1 MFIVAARMAAVAAVV
16 VVHIPAGASTDE
28 EPIFLLASD
37 PIVLSYPC
45 LPWVTHPAAGGIPAR
60 SSVPLFVAIRA
71 FLLRNSIGTDAA
83 SLASATTRSTLTIT
97 FTAAAWS
104 RWFTELVASGLLASA
119 PFARIRDSDAALETL
134 TINNPAA
141 LCILAA
147 DFSRS
152 ETFDLPGTA
161 AVPGR
166 GRVGQVNY
174 RAPVPAGPPTPGPPE
189 LSFVHFATLRRLQS
203 PDPICPLLAFCRLAG
218 ALGPC
223 STQAIRGDIASSVRI
238 TALAMRSRVAKIA
251 GLDSAAPMSPANDAL
266 IASDLAGAIQS
277 AFDSLSPAFALSTLT
292 EGGLRNELR
301 DAFTFLHG
309 SAAERE
315 TVISRRL
322 IFVDDRL
329 ACMYGAPGLARIH

>member
-1 MFIVAARMAAVAAVV
+1 MAAVT
-16 VVHIPAGASTDE
+16 VVHIPARAPTDE

-45 LPWVTHPAAGGIPAR
+45 LPWATHPAAGGTPAR

-71 FLLRNSIGTDAA
+71 FLWRNSIGTDAA
-83 SLASATTRSTLTIT
+83 SLTTAATRSTLTTT
-97 FTAAAWS
+97 FNAAAWS

-119 PFARIRDSDAALETL
+119 PFARIRDSDAALEAL

-147 DFSRS
+147 DFARF
-152 ETFDLPGTA
+152 ETFELP
-161 AVPGR
+161 
-166 GRVGQVNY
+166 
-174 RAPVPAGPPTPGPPE
+174 
-189 LSFVHFATLRRLQS
+189 
-203 PDPICPLLAFCRLAG
+203 G

-223 STQAIRGDIASSVRI
+223 STHAIRDDVASSVRI
-238 TALAMRSRVAKIA
+238 AALAMRSRIAKVA
-251 GLDSAAPMSPANDAL
+251 GLDSAAPISPANDAL

-277 AFDSLSPAFALSTLT
+277 AFDSLSPAFALSTLS

-301 DAFTFLHG
+301 DAFSFLHG

-322 IFVDDRL
+322 IFIDDRL
-329 ACMYGAPGLARIH
+329 ACMYCARRHARIY

>member
-1 MFIVAARMAAVAAVV
+1 MSVVAAKMAAVT
-16 VVHIPAGASTDE
+16 VVHIPAGAPTDE

-45 LPWVTHPAAGGIPAR
+45 LPWATHPAAGGTPAR

-71 FLLRNSIGTDAA
+71 FLWRNSIGTDAA
-83 SLASATTRSTLTIT
+83 SLTTAATRSTLTTT
-97 FTAAAWS
+97 FNAAAWS

-119 PFARIRDSDAALETL
+119 PFARIRDSDAALEAL

-147 DFSRS
+147 DFARF

-161 AVPGR
+161 AVRGR
-166 GRVGQVNY
+166 GQRGRAGYV
-174 RAPVPAGPPTPGPPE
+174 APVPAGLPTPGPPE
-189 LSFVHFATLRRLQS
+189 LSFIHAATLRRLQLS
-203 PDPICPLLAFCRLAG
+203 SQVCPLLAFCRLAG

-223 STQAIRGDIASSVRI
+223 STHAIRDDVASSVRI
-238 TALAMRSRVAKIA
+238 AALAMRSRIAKVA
-251 GLDSAAPMSPANDAL
+251 GLDSAAPISPANDAL

-277 AFDSLSPAFALSTLT
+277 AFDSLSPAFALSTLS

-301 DAFTFLHG
+301 DAFSFLHG

-322 IFVDDRL
+322 IFIDDRL
-329 ACMYGAPGLARIH
+329 ACMYCARRHARIY